1 MQNTVKVSKMTETTL
16 EKKTAWS
23 PKWQT
28 LFDTEREM
36 EELEPLIQDLE
47 KQGVKRQE
55 WGMWRL
61 IDETRDT
68 WSVMYDAERHTYM
81 IALSYD
87 PDIGVFQ
94 FYETDKQGV
103 TREKI
108 TDKDH
113 AVQRFKGALESIYGG
128 K

>member
-68 WSVMYDAERHTYM
+68 WSVMYDAGN
-81 IALSYD
+81 S
-87 PDIGVFQ
+87 
-94 FYETDKQGV
+94 
-103 TREKI
+103 
-108 TDKDH
+108 
-113 AVQRFKGALESIYGG
+113 
-128 K
+128 